1 MYGQS
6 IARNRESKTLISNQK
21 TELPP
26 SAMAGAIVPFFKH
39 DSWRENV
46 ESMFLNN
53 PMPSISMDIG
63 SNSQIF
69 RRNI

>member
-1 MYGQS
+1 
-6 IARNRESKTLISNQK
+6 
-21 TELPP
+21 
-26 SAMAGAIVPFFKH
+26 MAGVIVPFFKH

-46 ESMFLNN
+46 ESMLLNN
-53 PMPSISMDIG
+53 PMPSIAKDIG